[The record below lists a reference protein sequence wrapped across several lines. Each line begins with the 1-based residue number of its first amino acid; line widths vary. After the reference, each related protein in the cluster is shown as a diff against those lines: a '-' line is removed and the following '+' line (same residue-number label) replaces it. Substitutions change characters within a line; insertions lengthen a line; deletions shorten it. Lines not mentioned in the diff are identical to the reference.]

1 LDQFGFGRIIPL
13 PDQQK
18 GEPKHM
24 ATTITDEMM
33 REMLSKTKSYTVL
46 ILHGTE
52 KLKEPGADKVIWEH
66 GRRNFQLRADG
77 LLSIVCPIRDGSGV
91 TGICIFN
98 ATPEETKKIYDDD
111 PGVKAGYFT
120 FEVHPC
126 TSFPGDSLPE

>member
-1 LDQFGFGRIIPL
+1 
-13 PDQQK
+13 
-18 GEPKHM
+18 M
-24 ATTITDEMM
+24 TTIITDEMM
-33 REMLSKTKSYTVL
+33 QEMLSKTKSYTLL

-52 KLKEPGADKVIWEH
+52 KLKEPGAEKFIREH

-77 LLSIVCPIRDGSGV
+77 LLSIVCPVRDGSGV
-91 TGICIFN
+91 SGIGIFN

-111 PGVKAGYFT
+111 PAVQAGYFT